1 MIILEGKVG
10 KYIILHNKRYSYF
23 AGNNYLGLAAHPDVI
38 EAAGAA
44 LHRYG
49 INFSASRQTTGTSDI
64 HLELEQLLSAFKGKD
79 ESVVFASGYI
89 GNCILLNALKD
100 KYEIILADSYSHS
113 SIRDAIPSGK
123 HLIYYDHCD
132 PVSLEKFLWENR
144 NKPSIIITDGIFALT
159 GEIAPLDKLYSLAE
173 RYNSLIIVDDAHSTG
188 VLGARGRGTPEH
200 FNLNDSA
207 EIFQTDTLSKALGVY
222 GGFISAERRIIK
234 KIRSESTYYGA
245 STSLPPPVVA
255 AASVS
260 VRIVMEHP
268 ELRKILFYNAAIVRS
283 GVKELGFNTNSDPTP
298 VIPVIFEEKEKA
310 GNLSEFLYSKHI
322 IAPFVDYPVRINKFI
337 VRITVSSDHDEAQIN
352 NLLTNLKNWRD
363 KNGTGYY

>member
-10 KYIILHNKRYSYF
+10 KYIILHNERYSYF
-23 AGNNYLGLAAHPDVI
+23 AGNNYLGLANHPDVI
-38 EAAGAA
+38 KAAVAA
-44 LHRYG
+44 LQSYG

-64 HLELEQLLSAFKGKD
+64 HLELEKLLSGFKCQE
-79 ESVVFASGYI
+79 ESVIFASGYM

-100 KYEIILADSYSHS
+100 NYEIILADSYSHS

-123 HLIYYDHCD
+123 HLIYYDHCN
-132 PVSLEKFLWENR
+132 PESLEQLLWKNR
-144 NKPSIIITDGIFALT
+144 NEPSIIITDGIFALT
-159 GEIAPLDKLYSLAE
+159 GEIAPLDKIYSLAG
-173 RYNSLIIVDDAHSTG
+173 RYNSLVIVDDAHSTG
-188 VLGARGRGTPEH
+188 VLGARGRGTPDH
-200 FNLNDSA
+200 FNLNGA
-207 EIFQTDTLSKALGVY
+207 EGIYQTDTLSKALGVY
-222 GGFISAERRIIK
+222 GGFISTTKRIIS

-260 VRIVMEHP
+260 VKIVMEHP
-268 ELRKILFYNAAIVRS
+268 ELREILFKNASIVRS
-283 GVKELGFNTNSDPTP
+283 GINKLGFNTNSDPTP

-310 GNLSEFLYSKHI
+310 QNISGFLYGKHI

-337 VRITVSSDHDEAQIN
+337 VRITVSSDHDEDQIE

-363 KNGTGYY
+363 KNGTGYN